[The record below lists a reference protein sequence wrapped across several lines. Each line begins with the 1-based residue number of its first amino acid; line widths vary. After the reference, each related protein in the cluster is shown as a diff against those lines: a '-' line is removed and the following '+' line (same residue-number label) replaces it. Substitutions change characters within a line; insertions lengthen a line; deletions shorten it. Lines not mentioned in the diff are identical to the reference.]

1 MMFSLLTCPAL
12 GIKPRWSDQSSD
24 QFPGPP
30 MTAPATA
37 TATASRFGKTTLSIL
52 ILVSCG
58 HLLNDIMQSLLSSLY
73 PLFKANYGLSF
84 VQIGLLT
91 LTFQVTASVLQ
102 PLVGMATD
110 RWPLP
115 YSLPV
120 GMASTFMGLLFL
132 GNAASYPVLL
142 LGASLIG
149 VGSSVFHPEASRVA
163 RLASGGRH
171 GLAQSLFQVG
181 GNVGSTIGPLLAAFV
196 VLPFGQHSVAWLS
209 VLAMIGII
217 LLARVGGWYAIQNRQ
232 SKGKSAPSRVLP
244 FARRKVAQTLVVL
257 VLLTATKNIYMA
269 SISSYFTFY
278 VIERFAMT
286 TQQAQLMLF
295 LFLGAAAVGTI
306 LGGPIGDRYGARFV
320 IWLSI
325 LGVIPF
331 ALLLPYA
338 DLLWTGVLSVLIGL
352 IFASAFPAIMVFA
365 QQLVPGRVGLI
376 GGLFFGFAFGTGGL
390 GAAILGTL
398 ADAHGIEYVYWL
410 CSFLPLLGLLTI
422 LLPRLPEKT

>member
-1 MMFSLLTCPAL
+1 
-12 GIKPRWSDQSSD
+12 
-24 QFPGPP
+24 
-30 MTAPATA
+30 MTASSAA
-37 TATASRFGKTTLSIL
+37 AVSRFGKTTLSIL
-52 ILVSCG
+52 ILVSSG
-58 HLLNDIMQSLLSSLY
+58 HMLNDIMQSLLSSLY
-73 PLFKANYGLSF
+73 PLFKQNYGLSF

-91 LTFQVTASVLQ
+91 LTFQVTASLLQ
-102 PLVGMATD
+102 PVVGMATD
-110 RWPLP
+110 RWPMP

-120 GMASTFMGLLFL
+120 GMASTFTGLIFL
-132 GNAASYPVLL
+132 GNAVSYPMLL

-171 GLAQSLFQVG
+171 GLAHSLFQVG
-181 GNVGSTIGPLLAAFV
+181 GNFGSAIGPLLAAFV
-196 VLPFGQHSVAWLS
+196 VLPFGQGSVAWLS
-209 VLAMIGII
+209 VLAMIGIV
-217 LLARVGGWYAIQNRQ
+217 LLTRVGGWYASQNRQ
-232 SKGKSAPSRVLP
+232 SKGKSAPSRALP
-244 FARRKVAQTLVVL
+244 FARNKVAQTLVVL

-295 LFLGAAAVGTI
+295 LFLGAAAVGTF

-325 LGVIPF
+325 VGVIPF
-331 ALLLPYA
+331 ALMLPYA
-338 DLLWTGVLSVLIGL
+338 DLFWTGVLSVLIGL
-352 IFASAFPAIMVFA
+352 IFASAFSAILVFA

-390 GAAILGTL
+390 GAALLGTL
-398 ADAHGIEYVYWL
+398 ADARGIEYVYWL